1 MNDDWIKYHQ
11 LTKDRVPSPLLKEAL
26 SFVKDKNTALD
37 LGAGALV
44 DSKFLL
50 STGFKKVVAVDI
62 VPFELVIN
70 DPKFIFVK
78 SSFSDYNF
86 PVKEFDLINANFA
99 LPFSDPENFNPVWTK
114 MINSL
119 VVGGIFSG
127 QLFGINDGWSTDT
140 SMSFHTIDEVNKL
153 LVDMEVIKLEEVE
166 KDGSIATGG
175 TKHWHIFPL
184 ILKRVKV

>member
-1 MNDDWIKYHQ
+1 MNEDWTEYHQ
-11 LTKDRVPSPLLKEAL
+11 LTKDKAPSPLLKEAL
-26 SFVKDKNTALD
+26 SFVRNKNTALD

-44 DSKFLL
+44 DSKFML
-50 STGFKKVVAVDI
+50 STGFKKVVAVDF
-62 VPFELVIN
+62 VSFEPSIN
-70 DPKFIFVK
+70 DPRFIFIK
-78 SSFSDYNF
+78 SSFSGYDF